1 MSLEKQPCPPRFDS
15 SFLAG
20 VGRSAHFSYLNEL
33 IVLLS
38 LASVLRN
45 FKKKGEATKL
55 LMTKY

>member
-1 MSLEKQPCPPRFDS
+1 MSLEKQPCPPKFDS

-20 VGRSAHFSYLNEL
+20 VGRGAHFSYLNEL

-45 FKKKGEATKL
+45 FKKKRRSN
-55 LMTKY
+55 